1 MIELPRAPMRFFAAA
16 RQCGV
21 DVDRVRIE
29 RDGLAAPDETCW
41 VRRGQRSTESKEG
54 LPEATA
60 RLGLRSIA
68 AEKRRELVPRVG
80 LPRGPREVSQQ
91 RLGLAGA
98 EPQRRPGSEPGLEV
112 AQEHECEPH
121 RLPALACRITP
132 RRHARNPGTL
142 CASEGTVH
150 ESATPSGAS
159 VM

>member
-1 MIELPRAPMRFFAAA
+1 MSWVRAAA
-16 RQCGV
+16 AIEGRCARQRLHVVRLRQALEGSGV

-68 AEKRRELVPRVG
+68 PEKRRELVPRVG

-112 AQEHECEPH
+112 A
-121 RLPALACRITP
+121 RSMSVSRIVYP
-132 RRHARNPGTL
+132 RSRVG
-142 CASEGTVH
+142 
-150 ESATPSGAS
+150 
-159 VM
+159 